1 MHYTIS
7 KKEIRQAVHVLKA
20 CLHHPDADDAI
31 AMLQGLL
38 DQPEGEAVC
47 WLVKTE
53 EDSELG
59 ILPYTVICET
69 EHGAGIR
76 EMLGAFQVYKKP
88 HSAPI
93 TADDVTD
100 EMLKAIKKE
109 TPMHGVVTTE
119 RVVAIYNAVNAGGAK
134 K

>member
-1 MHYTIS
+1 MPNIS
-7 KKEIRQAVHVLKA
+7 KTEIGKAVQVLKA

-38 DQPEGEAVC
+38 DQPEGEPVC

-88 HSAPI
+88 HPAPI

-100 EMLKAIKKE
+100 EMVDTFNSQFTNGSGMTNDDVIA
-109 TPMHGVVTTE
+109 
-119 RVVAIYNAVNAGGAK
+119 AAVNAYVRAK